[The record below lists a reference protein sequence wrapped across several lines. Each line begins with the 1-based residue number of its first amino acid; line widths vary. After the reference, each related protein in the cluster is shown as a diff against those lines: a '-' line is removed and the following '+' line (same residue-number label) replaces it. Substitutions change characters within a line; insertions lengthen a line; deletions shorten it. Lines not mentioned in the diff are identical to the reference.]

1 MWKGV
6 KNALKTPFKGVFYFT
21 KEGEYMSKYIKRY
34 SILEIIIIALMAS
47 LGLATKPIIVPITH
61 MITGPL
67 FIPGGAVAGG
77 FYMMWIVLSASLINK
92 KGAATLTA
100 LTQALI
106 VMISGSFGSHGV
118 ISILTYS
125 LPGIMIDLYLIISRR
140 MIINK
145 VDFFISGIIANLSGT
160 YLSNLVFFRLP
171 IIPLAIS
178 LLSASLSG
186 GLGGI
191 LAYMIKNQ
199 LNKFGLKE
207 YLNIE

>member
-1 MWKGV
+1 
-6 KNALKTPFKGVFYFT
+6 
-21 KEGEYMSKYIKRY
+21 MSKFIKEY
-34 SILEIIIIALMAS
+34 SILEIIIIAMMAS

-106 VMISGSFGSHGV
+106 VMISGSFGSHGI

-140 MIINK
+140 MISNK

-191 LAYMIKNQ
+191 LAYIIRNQ
-199 LNKFGLKE
+199 LNKFGLEE
-207 YLNIE
+207 YLNINSGGNNENFK

>member
-1 MWKGV
+1 
-6 KNALKTPFKGVFYFT
+6 
-21 KEGEYMSKYIKRY
+21 MSKFIKKY
-34 SILEIIIIALMAS
+34 SILEIIIIAMMAS

-77 FYMMWIVLSASLINK
+77 FYMMWIVLSAALINK
-92 KGAATLTA
+92 KGVATLTA

-106 VMISGSFGSHGV
+106 VMISGSFGSHGI

-125 LPGIMIDLYLIISRR
+125 LPGVMIDLFLTISRR
-140 MIINK
+140 KINNK
-145 VDFFISGIIANLSGT
+145 IDFFFTGIIANISGT

-186 GLGGI
+186 GLGGMI
-191 LAYMIKNQ
+191 AYMIRNQ
-199 LNKFGLKE
+199 LNKFGLNE
-207 YLNIE
+207 YLNIG